1 MKCQRATLKF
11 CWSSRKI
18 HMLAHFKTARIC
30 NFSWVLTSEVQL
42 DNFKILLTL
51 PLLCFLKTGFWH
63 LVLLQTDTNTY
74 IHVQNVTGQLP
85 PFGICNRTKSLRIA
99 TKANWNFGYNNWM
112 SAELHNDGCKEEIF
126 YKNRFIDPLGKR
138 EKTHINVY
146 TLAEK
151 IFFNMKYHQKLPR
164 KVL

>member
-1 MKCQRATLKF
+1 
-11 CWSSRKI
+11 
-18 HMLAHFKTARIC
+18 
-30 NFSWVLTSEVQL
+30 
-42 DNFKILLTL
+42 
-51 PLLCFLKTGFWH
+51 
-63 LVLLQTDTNTY
+63 
-74 IHVQNVTGQLP
+74 
-85 PFGICNRTKSLRIA
+85 
-99 TKANWNFGYNNWM
+99 M